1 MDPTN
6 DLSFL
11 RLKSGT
17 HEVLVQGSKILIIL
31 IFIIQVLVAPENNF
45 IILVLQQHVVE
56 QSKWTLIFLVS
67 SGNINSKNWH
77 LCCIFSVDE
86 ILHIFSILYYQRC
99 VSKSFLL
106 DRSVFPLKMNELGNL
121 LIEETLKIYGSNLF
135 IFGKTFLF
143 RLKSFE
149 NVFLKSLDI
158 PQ

>member
-1 MDPTN
+1 MN
-6 DLSFL
+6 WIEIAYDLSNKKMQSIADSFWAL
-11 RLKSGT
+11 LKFRSKSRLS
-17 HEVLVQGSKILIIL
+17 
-31 IFIIQVLVAPENNF
+31 IFSLAECK
-45 IILVLQQHVVE
+45 L
-56 QSKWTLIFLVS
+56 WLIFLFS

-106 DRSVFPLKMNELGNL
+106 DRSGFPLKMNKLVNL

-149 NVFLKSLDI
+149 NVFLKSFDI

>member
-1 MDPTN
+1 MNWIETAYY
-6 DLSFL
+6 LSNKKMQSIADSFWAL
-11 RLKSGT
+11 LKFRSKSRLS
-17 HEVLVQGSKILIIL
+17 
-31 IFIIQVLVAPENNF
+31 IFCLAECK
-45 IILVLQQHVVE
+45 L
-56 QSKWTLIFLVS
+56 WLIFLFS

-106 DRSVFPLKMNELGNL
+106 DRSGFPLKMNKLVNL

-149 NVFLKSLDI
+149 NVFLKSFDI